1 MQKKNG
7 DDDAGRDP
15 DANHH
20 GFGNFQCDDP
30 FEWKHY

>member
-7 DDDAGRDP
+7 DDDDAGRDP

-20 GFGNFQCDDP
+20 GFGNF
-30 FEWKHY
+30 